1 MGTTIRT
8 LAMAL
13 WFPLLSG
20 ALTALATWLIWHY
33 TALHCTPE
41 NAAMLMCRYSVLARY
56 LTPEIWQD
64 CLINASIVITLT
76 GGSNLMLFI
85 REHQRANRMEDLAE
99 QVIVESVA
107 RLQRDEERVALAQ
120 ERAEARAAQAEERA
134 ARFQELAEARAAQ
147 AEERAESRA
156 AQAEERAAARA
167 AQAEERAARAEE
179 RAIAAHQAFLDALN
193 RMTANNGPNRP
204 SAE

>member
-41 NAAMLMCRYSVLARY
+41 NAALLMCRYSALARY

-85 REHQRANRMEDLAE
+85 REHRRANRMEDLAE
-99 QVIVESVA
+99 QVIVESAA

-120 ERAEARAAQAEERA
+120 ERAEASAAQSEARAAQAEERA
-134 ARFQELAEARAAQ
+134 ARFQELAEA
-147 AEERAESRA
+147 RA

-179 RAIAAHQAFLDALN
+179 RAIAAHQAFLEALN
-193 RMTANNGPNRP
+193 RMTANNAGPNRP
-204 SAE
+204 PTE

>member
-8 LAMAL
+8 VALAL

-64 CLINASIVITLT
+64 CLVNASIVITLT

-85 REHQRANRMEDLAE
+85 REHRRANAEQARADRMGDLVE
-99 QVIVESVA
+99 QVILEKAA
-107 RLQRDEERVALAQ
+107 RLQRDEERSD
-120 ERAEARAAQAEERA
+120 ARAAQAEERA
-134 ARFQELAEARAAQ
+134 AR
-147 AEERAESRA
+147 AEERAEARA

-179 RAIAAHQAFLDALN
+179 RAIAAHQAFLEALN
-193 RMTANNGPNRP
+193 RMTANNAGPNRP
-204 SAE
+204 STE

>member
-8 LAMAL
+8 LALAL

-41 NAAMLMCRYSVLARY
+41 NAALLMCRYSALARY

-85 REHQRANRMEDLAE
+85 REHRRANAEQARADRMGDLVE
-99 QVIVESVA
+99 QVILESAA
-107 RLQRDEERVALAQ
+107 RLQRDEERSD
-120 ERAEARAAQAEERA
+120 
-134 ARFQELAEARAAQ
+134 ARAAQ
-147 AEERAESRA
+147 AEERAERA
-156 AQAEERAAARA
+156 AERAAARATQAEERAARAQELAETRA

-179 RAIAAHQAFLDALN
+179 RAIAAHQAFLEALN
-193 RMTANNGPNRP
+193 RMTANNAGPNRP

>member
-41 NAAMLMCRYSVLARY
+41 NAAMLMCRYSALARY

-99 QVIVESVA
+99 QVIVESAA
-107 RLQRDEERVALAQ
+107 RLQRDEERSA
-120 ERAEARAAQAEERA
+120 
-134 ARFQELAEARAAQ
+134 ARAAQ
-147 AEERAESRA
+147 AEERAER
-156 AQAEERAAARA
+156 AEERAAARAAQAEARAARAQELAETRA

-179 RAIAAHQAFLDALN
+179 RAIAAHQAFLEALN
-193 RMTANNGPNRP
+193 RMTANNAGPSRP

>member
-8 LAMAL
+8 LALAL

-41 NAAMLMCRYSVLARY
+41 NAALLMCRYSALARY

-85 REHQRANRMEDLAE
+85 REHRRANAEQARADRMGDLVE
-99 QVIVESVA
+99 QVILESAA
-107 RLQRDEERVALAQ
+107 RLQRDEERSD
-120 ERAEARAAQAEERA
+120 ARAAQAEERA
-134 ARFQELAEARAAQ
+134 ARAEERAEARAAL
-147 AEERAESRA
+147 
-156 AQAEERAAARA
+156 AEERAAART

-179 RAIAAHQAFLDALN
+179 RAIAAHQAFLEALN
-193 RMTANNGPNRP
+193 RMTANNAGPSRP
-204 SAE
+204 PTE